1 MSGDVLCAC
10 PSRPSTTTLGA
21 RVVGDSSEIQ
31 RITLLLETPMPDAA
45 ADKPNAERLM
55 ADLQAVVRDTEVLL
69 RDTAGFAG
77 DKAQEVRARAEG
89 TLRNARVRLAGMED
103 EVIAQAKEM
112 TEAADKYVRNNPWQ
126 AVGVAAGVGL
136 LVGLLVGR
144 RS

>member
-1 MSGDVLCAC
+1 
-10 PSRPSTTTLGA
+10 
-21 RVVGDSSEIQ
+21 
-31 RITLLLETPMPDAA
+31 
-45 ADKPNAERLM
+45 M